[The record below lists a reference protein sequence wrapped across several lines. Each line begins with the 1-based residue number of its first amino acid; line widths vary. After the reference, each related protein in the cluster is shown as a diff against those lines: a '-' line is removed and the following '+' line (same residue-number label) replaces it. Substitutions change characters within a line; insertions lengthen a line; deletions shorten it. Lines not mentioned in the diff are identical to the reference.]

1 MKIPKLLK
9 ILSAPL
15 IFSVL
20 LFNIDPKL
28 GEVKASNKTKPAD
41 EQDLEL
47 YRRMGITYICTASM
61 KGSELDFEKSLVVA
75 SNLFSTV
82 VQQKHGGFIKEGK
95 IIESLRNCLPKNIE
109 SLILAGELYVKK
121 ENRERV
127 GDVAKAIVAGANT
140 VMMGSVLAG
149 TNESPGEKILYE
161 GRQYVIYR
169 GMGSLDAMKSRSG
182 SRERY
187 GLKNEDEL
195 VPQGIEGMVP
205 FSGSISKVIK
215 QYCGGLQASLGYC
228 GTKNINLLQKNGK
241 FIRISNAGA
250 IEAHA
255 HDVKITKEAP
265 NYRR

>member
-1 MKIPKLLK
+1 
-9 ILSAPL
+9 
-15 IFSVL
+15 
-20 LFNIDPKL
+20 
-28 GEVKASNKTKPAD
+28 
-41 EQDLEL
+41 
-47 YRRMGITYICTASM
+47 
-61 KGSELDFEKSLVVA
+61 
-75 SNLFSTV
+75 
-82 VQQKHGGFIKEGK
+82 
-95 IIESLRNCLPKNIE
+95 
-109 SLILAGELYVKK
+109 
-121 ENRERV
+121 
-127 GDVAKAIVAGANT
+127 
-140 VMMGSVLAG
+140 MMGSVLLVQMKVLV
-149 TNESPGEKILYE
+149 KILYE

-169 GMGSLDAMKSRSG
+169 GMGSDAMKSRSG

>member
-1 MKIPKLLK
+1 MK
-9 ILSAPL
+9 
-15 IFSVL
+15 
-20 LFNIDPKL
+20 
-28 GEVKASNKTKPAD
+28 
-41 EQDLEL
+41 
-47 YRRMGITYICTASM
+47 
-61 KGSELDFEKSLVVA
+61 
-75 SNLFSTV
+75 
-82 VQQKHGGFIKEGK
+82 VQ
-95 IIESLRNCLPKNIE
+95 R
-109 SLILAGELYVKK
+109 
-121 ENRERV
+121 
-127 GDVAKAIVAGANT
+127 
-140 VMMGSVLAG
+140 
-149 TNESPGEKILYE
+149 EKILYE

-205 FSGSISKVIK
+205 FSGSVSKVIK

-228 GTKNINLLQKNGK
+228 GTRNINLLKQNGK